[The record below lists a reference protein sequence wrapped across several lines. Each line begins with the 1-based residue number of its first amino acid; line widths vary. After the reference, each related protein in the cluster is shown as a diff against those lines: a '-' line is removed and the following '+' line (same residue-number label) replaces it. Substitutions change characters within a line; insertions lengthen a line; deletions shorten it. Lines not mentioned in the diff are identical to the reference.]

1 MKRITWRVVITLCVL
16 NLCLIG
22 WGVVEGVRW
31 AGSLV
36 GCAYG

>member
-1 MKRITWRVVITLCVL
+1 MKRITWRIVITLCAL

-22 WGVVEGVRW
+22 WVVVEGVLW

-36 GCAYG
+36 SCV